1 MGGLVGQAAVNKLCR
16 EGTLPNLKMYSSLKM
31 YISFS
36 TPYGGVEGAKIGV
49 EHAPVVVP
57 SWKDVA
63 AGSAFLDR
71 LYQQKCNP
79 EVPSYLFFGYRDDS
93 LVKSRSASDGVI
105 TLRSQLDQRKQL
117 TAYKVYGFDATHVGI
132 LNDEEARRVFNQV
145 LELASQK

>member
-1 MGGLVGQAAVNKLCR
+1 
-16 EGTLPNLKMYSSLKM
+16 M

-49 EHAPVVVP
+49 DHAPRVVP

-63 AGSAFLDR
+63 AGSAFLDH
-71 LYQQKCNP
+71 LYRQKCSP

-93 LVKSRSASDGVI
+93 LVKSSSAGDGVI
-105 TLRSQLDQRKQL
+105 PLKSQLDSRKQI
-117 TAYKVYGFDATHVGI
+117 TAQKVYGFDATHVGI
-132 LNDEEARRVFNQV
+132 LNDEEARRVFYRV